1 MWKEFPPCRG
11 DPCCPLACTRWN
23 YTVFLM
29 FSLTQGG
36 EKLPFYSKRILP
48 LETAK
53 RILERE
59 VSQAKQEGAP
69 AMTVILRGGDPL
81 DRSDDLLDLAEYAG
95 VLGGRARIGVQV
107 MFTTDPGRLLAFRKE
122 YSSRYDGAAP
132 VLLARINCH
141 GLDPDVKRLA
151 PECLVDYGITAE
163 NVHTFYDDAVW
174 LAEHAGRLRLEW
186 NGGADAQ
193 AKKQYFDQLK
203 SLYADSRIDSAR
215 KKWLTDG
222 LELELMTRHKLET
235 QSPFPSGGKC
245 YDTTGWAWPCPEL
258 SPLRLLSREM
268 NDRVLLR
275 ICQEESPLPELV
287 WTCPGRLMSKGGS
300 SAYKEEAAA
309 ERMELAYCQGALL
322 QSQLSRFEQEPP
334 ERRAFEREV
343 VRVLAHMILDAQKKT
358 ADSLKS

>member
-81 DRSDDLLDLAEYAG
+81 DRPDDLLDLAEYAG

-151 PECLVDYGITAE
+151 PECLVDYGVTAE

-193 AKKQYFDQLK
+193 AKKQYFAQLK

-215 KKWLTDG
+215 KK
-222 LELELMTRHKLET
+222 
-235 QSPFPSGGKC
+235 
-245 YDTTGWAWPCPEL
+245 
-258 SPLRLLSREM
+258 
-268 NDRVLLR
+268 
-275 ICQEESPLPELV
+275 
-287 WTCPGRLMSKGGS
+287 
-300 SAYKEEAAA
+300 
-309 ERMELAYCQGALL
+309 
-322 QSQLSRFEQEPP
+322 
-334 ERRAFEREV
+334 
-343 VRVLAHMILDAQKKT
+343 
-358 ADSLKS
+358 

>member
-59 VSQAKQEGAP
+59 VSQAKQEGVP

-81 DRSDDLLDLAEYAG
+81 DRPDDLLDLAEYAG

-107 MFTTDPGRLLAFRKE
+107 MFTADPGRLLAFRKE

-151 PECLVDYGITAE
+151 PECLVDY
-163 NVHTFYDDAVW
+163 
-174 LAEHAGRLRLEW
+174 LRE
-186 NGGADAQ
+186 GGSHNPFLRSCN
-193 AKKQYFDQLK
+193 KKLSSWSLPQSKMSLI
-203 SLYADSRIDSAR
+203 LYAISMRLSGYTSTLSMR
-215 KKWLTDG
+215 RSVSSPVRPS
-222 LELELMTRHKLET
+222 EL
-235 QSPFPSGGKC
+235 
-245 YDTTGWAWPCPEL
+245 
-258 SPLRLLSREM
+258 
-268 NDRVLLR
+268 
-275 ICQEESPLPELV
+275 
-287 WTCPGRLMSKGGS
+287 
-300 SAYKEEAAA
+300 
-309 ERMELAYCQGALL
+309 
-322 QSQLSRFEQEPP
+322 
-334 ERRAFEREV
+334 
-343 VRVLAHMILDAQKKT
+343 KT
-358 ADSLKS
+358 ALAASCRLSFRACSSCFCFACANTTA